1 MDGEEDIGL
10 DLVLEQLNA
19 VFTNTYLLKS
29 TLESNKDKVLEEKV
43 KALSNHISRI
53 NSDLE
58 KIRIFIR

>member
-29 TLESNKDKVLEEKV
+29 ALESNKGKALEEKV

>member
-29 TLESNKDKVLEEKV
+29 ALESNKDKVLEEKV